1 MDVTRDGG
9 GVPETWDSVGVVGA
23 GSWGTALAVHLAQCG
38 LDVKLWCR
46 SEAQLEELQ
55 RGRNEHYLEGVELP
69 PRISATNQLR
79 DLAGLSCVL
88 MVVPSHTFRDVLR
101 ALLVECAHARHPLV
115 IVSGT
120 KGIETETLARM
131 SCVCFE
137 EGVRS
142 GRELHYAVLSG
153 PSFAEE
159 LVAGMPTASVLA
171 AEDAVLAARL
181 QDQFSSKTFRLYSTT
196 DVSGV
201 EIGGAAKNVVAIA
214 SGLVTGL
221 GFGHNTLAA
230 LMTRGLH
237 EVTRLGIASGGRQST
252 LSGLAGLGD
261 LVLTCT
267 GGLSRNR
274 RTGLLLAQGH
284 DLARIEGELGHVA
297 EGVKTSLALARMAE
311 TKGVEMPITEQMV
324 AVMYEAK
331 SPREAVEEL
340 MTRDLK
346 VEAEL

>member
-1 MDVTRDGG
+1 MSESRSWPADVFSR
-9 GVPETWDSVGVVGA
+9 VGVVGA
-23 GSWGTALAVHLAQCG
+23 GSWGTALAVHLARG
-38 LDVKLWCR
+38 GVDVTLWCR
-46 SEAQLEELQ
+46 SREQLEELQ
-55 RGRNEHYLEGVELP
+55 RGRNERYLEGVELP
-69 PRISATNQLR
+69 DGVRATNQLG
-79 DLAGLSCVL
+79 DLAEHACVL

-101 ALLVECAHARHPLV
+101 DLLVARKNVEASPLV

-137 EGVRS
+137 EGLRS
-142 GRELHYAVLSG
+142 ERELHYAVLSG

-159 LVAGMPTASVLA
+159 LVAGMPTASVVA
-171 AEDAVLAARL
+171 AEDAGLAAHL
-181 QDQFSSKTFRLYSTT
+181 QDVFSSATLRLYSTT
-196 DVSGV
+196 DVPGV

-214 SGLVTGL
+214 AGLVSGLGL
-221 GFGHNTLAA
+221 GHNTLAA

-237 EVTRLGIASGGRQST
+237 EVTRLGIACGGRQST

-274 RTGLLLAQGH
+274 RTGVLLAEGH
-284 DLARIEGELGHVA
+284 DLNRIEAELGHVA
-297 EGVKTSLALARMAE
+297 EGVKTSLALSRLAKS
-311 TKGVEMPITEQMV
+311 KGIEMPITEQMV
-324 AVMYEAK
+324 AVMYEGK
-331 SPREAVEEL
+331 SPRRAVEEL

-346 VEAEL
+346 MEAEL